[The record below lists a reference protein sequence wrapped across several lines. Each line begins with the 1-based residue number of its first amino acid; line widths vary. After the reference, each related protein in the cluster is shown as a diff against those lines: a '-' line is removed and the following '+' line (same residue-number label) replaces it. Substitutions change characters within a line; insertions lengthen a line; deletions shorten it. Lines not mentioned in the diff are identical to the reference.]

1 MRFLKQT
8 GHQTIL
14 SHSLDLLRDL
24 NLEREEDEEKTRPII
39 FVGHSL
45 GGLVVKQVRHTE
57 CRASVNADVDRRSL
71 KRPNM

>member
-14 SHSLDLLRDL
+14 SHALDLLADL

-45 GGLVVKQVRHTE
+45 GGLVVKQVRCTE
-57 CRASVNADVDRRSL
+57 HQASANADMNRRSL
-71 KRPNM
+71 KRPSM